1 MSIRCRTRRQSRLRA
16 ATRSEPSRRRAAK
29 PMLNAA
35 LATAAAAVLIGTA
48 CSDPG
53 TRAFMSLGTAGTG
66 GIYYPLGG
74 ALAARLSV
82 MDTVRQYTAEVSG
95 GSVEN
100 VNRLRERQTDLA
112 FATGNT
118 IYEAATG
125 GQDYD
130 EAVEGLRILAPL
142 YPNMTHVL
150 VSRGSTANSVAE
162 LRGQTVSVGAAGSG
176 TEQMARQVLAAYD
189 LTYDDVTPRYLSF
202 TESATALKDGA
213 LDAAIISVGYPAAAV
228 LEATTTG
235 GARLLAMETEKV
247 DLLQSRYPYYSRGT
261 IPQGVYPAMDGD
273 VTTAAVLN
281 WVVAMEDVP
290 SEVVGHVLRLL
301 AEDREE
307 LGQVHEMVNQIRME
321 SLLVAPI
328 EAHPTTL
335 EWMTAH
341 LPGVGS

>member
-1 MSIRCRTRRQSRLRA
+1 MNPMKRA
-16 ATRSEPSRRRAAK
+16 SNPGTATRPRLPRLAAK
-29 PMLNAA
+29 RPATIPA
-35 LATAAAAVLIGTA
+35 LAAVVLAGAA
-48 CSDPG
+48 CSPPG
-53 TRAFMSLGTAGTG
+53 TREFMSLGTAGTG

-74 ALAARLSV
+74 ALASRLSV
-82 MDTVRQYTAEVSG
+82 MDSTRQYTAEVSG

-130 EAVEGLRILAPL
+130 EAVEELRIVAPL

-150 VSRGSTANSVAE
+150 VSRGSTATSVAE
-162 LRGQTVSVGAAGSG
+162 LRGRTVSVGPAGSG
-176 TEQMARQVLAAYD
+176 TEQMARQVLGAYD

-235 GARLLAMETEKV
+235 GARLLAMETEKI
-247 DLLQSRYPYYSRGT
+247 DLLQSRYPYYSQGT
-261 IPQGVYPAMDGD
+261 IPQGAYPAMDGD

-281 WVVAMEDVP
+281 WVVAM
-290 SEVVGHVLRLL
+290 SEVPDDVVGLVLRLL
-301 AEDREE
+301 ADERDE
-307 LGQVHEMVNQIRME
+307 LGQVHEMVNQIRMG

-328 EAHPTTL
+328 EAHAATQA
-335 EWMTAH
+335 WMTAH
-341 LPGVGS
+341 LPGAGSS

>member
-1 MSIRCRTRRQSRLRA
+1 MSTRCRTNRESQTRA
-16 ATRSEPSRRRAAK
+16 ATRSQLPRWRAAK
-29 PMLNAA
+29 PILHVALSAA
-35 LATAAAAVLIGTA
+35 VVVAAAA
-48 CSDPG
+48 CSDSG

-142 YPNMTHVL
+142 YPNVTHVL
-150 VSRGSTANSVAE
+150 VSRGSSATSVAD

-235 GARLLAMETEKV
+235 GARLLAMETEKI

-261 IPQGVYPAMDGD
+261 IPQGVYPAMDGE

-290 SEVVGHVLRLL
+290 SDVVSHVLHLL
-301 AEDREE
+301 AEEQND

-328 EAHPTTL
+328 DVHPTTQ

-341 LPGVGS
+341 LPGAGS